1 MVESNTEDY
10 QYQTHI
16 KNAVVMQE
24 LETDPTRFESTQ
36 INQEVDR
43 VYEIAKNYSH
53 KVEEVEKSY
62 QVREEEIN
70 NYKHKANVYDKI
82 SEIFD
87 GKYELSDF
95 NTEDI
100 KLIKGYIKDVDN

>member
-1 MVESNTEDY
+1 MLESNTEEY

-24 LETDPTRFESTQ
+24 LEETPDEFQSTA
-36 INQEVDR
+36 INQEVDE
-43 VYEIAKNYSH
+43 VYKKS
-53 KVEEVEKSY
+53 KVF
-62 QVREEEIN
+62 
-70 NYKHKANVYDKI
+70 DKI
-82 SEIFD
+82 SEMFD

-100 KLIKGYIKDVDN
+100 KLIKGYIKDVNN